1 MSGADFIAVIPA
13 RYDSSR
19 LPGKPLADIHGR
31 PMIAWVYDRA
41 VASGASET
49 IVATDDVRIV
59 EACRAFGAE
68 VMMTRA
74 EHRSG
79 TDRIAEVASVRGWS
93 DEQLVV
99 NVQGDEPLLP
109 AELIAQVAATAT
121 RRSSAAIA
129 TLVTPITTA
138 VARENPNFAKVVFDR
153 SGRALYFSRAPIP
166 WPRDGGTPPSY
177 RHIGLYAYRT
187 AALRVLA
194 EAGPCELEEIEMLE
208 QLRALWLGLEIVVDV
223 ATTPPPPGVDTQS
236 ELDDVRV
243 RLAEAITESGAT
255 GFRPQP

>member
-1 MSGADFIAVIPA
+1 MSSADFIAVIPA
-13 RYDSSR
+13 RYESSR

-31 PMIAWVYDRA
+31 PMIAWVHDRA

-49 IVATDDVRIV
+49 IVATDDMRIAD
-59 EACRAFGAE
+59 ACRAFGAE
-68 VMMTRA
+68 VVLTRA

-79 TDRIAEVASVRGWS
+79 TDRIAEVASMRGWR
-93 DEQLVV
+93 DDQLVV

-109 AELIAQVAATAT
+109 AELIAQVAATAA
-121 RRSSAAIA
+121 RHPAAAIA

-138 VARENPNFAKVVFDR
+138 AARDNPNFAKVVFDHV
-153 SGRALYFSRAPIP
+153 GRALYFSRAPIP

-187 AALRVLA
+187 AALRALA
-194 EAGPCELEEIEMLE
+194 AAGPCELEEIEMLE

-223 ATTPPPPGVDTQS
+223 AATAPPPGVDTQS
-236 ELDDVRV
+236 ELDDVRG
-243 RLAEAITESGAT
+243 RLARSAVADIRRKS
-255 GFRPQP
+255 